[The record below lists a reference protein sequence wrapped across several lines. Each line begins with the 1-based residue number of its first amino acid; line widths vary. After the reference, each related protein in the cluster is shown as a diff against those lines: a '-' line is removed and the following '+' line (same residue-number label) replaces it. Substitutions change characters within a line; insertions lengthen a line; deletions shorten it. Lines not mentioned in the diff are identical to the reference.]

1 MSQSPS
7 HRRSTCCLC
16 QSTDLQCLSKITH
29 LPYKSPNVGA
39 TTSSEL
45 DLSLNG
51 GLVPLDLYLCGS
63 CFHMQLADIINPEV
77 QYTNYL
83 YQTSVSLGLA
93 SHFQES
99 VLQILS
105 WLDRSPRDLS
115 ILEFGS
121 NDGTF
126 LSHFQQQGSR
136 VLGMEPAI
144 QVSADARARGIPTI
158 TNFFNAQTAS
168 EALDFGYYDIV
179 AANYVFAN
187 IEALDDV
194 IEGVKEVLKED
205 GLFVF
210 ETQYG
215 VDVVERFLLD
225 TIYHE
230 HISYFN
236 VLPLTR
242 FFLQHGM
249 KVVDVER
256 IQTKGGSIRVY
267 VQFEHQ
273 STKQSKT
280 VSDLIEKEKFA
291 GFQSSKRLELFA
303 KQIEENKDAV
313 ASRLLNAKSVAGYGA
328 SVGTMTLLHLYSLTD
343 TIKYICDDNPL
354 QDSLRG
360 PSYDI
365 PVVSSDRLYEESADA
380 VVLFA
385 WRYADNILPKHKR
398 YMEDA
403 GRFIVPLPYV
413 REVIK

>member
-1 MSQSPS
+1 LDQ
-7 HRRSTCCLC
+7 
-16 QSTDLQCLSKITH
+16 DLH
-29 LPYKSPNVGA
+29 G
-39 TTSSEL
+39 
-45 DLSLNG
+45 DL
-51 GLVPLDLYLCGS
+51 VALDLYLCGS
-63 CFHMQLADIINPEV
+63 CFHIQLADIVNPEV
-77 QYTNYL
+77 QYTNYR

-93 SHFQES
+93 AHFQQS
-99 VLQILS
+99 VQQIIS
-105 WLDRSPRDLS
+105 WFDRSPRDLS

-126 LSHFQQQGSR
+126 LSYFQKQGSR
-136 VLGMEPAI
+136 VLGVEPAVQI
-144 QVSADARARGIPTI
+144 SADARARGIPTI

-168 EALDFGYYDIV
+168 EALDFGHYDIV

-187 IEALDDV
+187 IEALDEV
-194 IEGVKEVLKED
+194 IEGVKKVLKED

-215 VDVVERFLLD
+215 VDVVEQFLVD

-236 VLPLTR
+236 VFPLTL
-242 FFLQHGM
+242 FFQQHGM

-267 VQFEHQ
+267 VQFDQLSTRQ
-273 STKQSKT
+273 SR
-280 VSDLIEKEKFA
+280 VVADLIEREKTA
-291 GFQSSKRLELFA
+291 GFQSGKRLGLFA
-303 KQIEENKDAV
+303 EQIEENKAAV
-313 ASRLLNAKSVAGYGA
+313 ASKLLNTQSVAGYGA

-343 TIKYICDDNPL
+343 AIKYICDDNPL

-365 PVVSSDRLYEESADA
+365 PVVNPQCLYEESVDA

-385 WRYADNILPKHKR
+385 WRYADNILPKHTR
-398 YMEDA
+398 YIEDA
-403 GRFIVPLPYV
+403 GRFIVPLPHV
-413 REVIK
+413 REVSN